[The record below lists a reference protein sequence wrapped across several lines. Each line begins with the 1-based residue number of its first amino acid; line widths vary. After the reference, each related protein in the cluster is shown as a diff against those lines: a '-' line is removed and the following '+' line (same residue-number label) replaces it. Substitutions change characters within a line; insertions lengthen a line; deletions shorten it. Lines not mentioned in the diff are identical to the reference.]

1 MTIRERLRIVGA
13 MQKNPHAVALGR
25 KGGRKGGVARAA
37 KLSAEQRSASARRAV
52 LARWKRGATPD
63 AEVAPGRQAFFAN
76 PSLDELPREAGVRPL
91 ADPSVLGGVLPD
103 DFDVDAM
110 VADIYRERRRR

>member
-1 MTIRERLRIVGA
+1 

-25 KGGRKGGVARAA
+25 KGGKKGGVARAA

-52 LARWKRGATPD
+52 LARWKRDATPEAD
-63 AEVAPGRQAFFAN
+63 VASADRQAFFAN
-76 PSLDELPREAGVRPL
+76 ASLDELARQADIRPL
-91 ADPSVLGGVLPD
+91 ADPSMLGGVLPD

>member
-1 MTIRERLRIVGA
+1 MTIRERLRIVNVV
-13 MQKNPHAVALGR
+13 QKNPHAVALGR

-52 LARWKRGATPD
+52 LARWKRD
-63 AEVAPGRQAFFAN
+63 ASPEANAAADRQRFFAN
-76 PSLDELPREAGVRPL
+76 PSLDELAREAGIRPL
-91 ADPSVLGGVLPD
+91 DDPSVLGGVLPD

>member
-1 MTIRERLRIVGA
+1 
-13 MQKNPHAVALGR
+13 MQKDRHAVALGR

-52 LARWKRGATPD
+52 LARWKRVAMPEAD
-63 AEVAPGRQAFFAN
+63 VAPADRQAFFAN
-76 PSLDELPREAGVRPL
+76 PSLDELARQAGVRPL
-91 ADPSVLGGVLPD
+91 ADPSVLGGVFPD

-110 VADIYRERRRR
+110 VADIYSERRRR